1 MVFGFI
7 GVLEIFDVCVVSE
20 FTIVATAVV
29 AVIASIVTI
38 FAYFAAA
45 VTVTVAVATVRVAVA
60 GVAVAAA
67 AVTVDVAV
75 AVVVA
80 VSYFAVTTVS
90 LFAVTVVTV
99 TATATAV
106 PIVVSGEEDLVD
118 DLNHSVARNDVGTD
132 IIVIG
137 VAATAVVALVG
148 HFGEL
153 KLVSEFISLEDEAR
167 LSDHGLGA
175 GHAVAGAELNL
186 PAGGDAPG
194 PGALSESWSDG
205 RL

>member
-67 AVTVDVAV
+67 AVTVDV

>member
-1 MVFGFI
+1 VVFGFI

-45 VTVTVAVATVRVAVA
+45 VTVTVTVAVATVRVAVA

-75 AVVVA
+75 VVA

-90 LFAVTVVTV
+90 LFAVTV

-148 HFGEL
+148 YFGEL

>member
-45 VTVTVAVATVRVAVA
+45 VTVTVTVAVATVRVAVA

-75 AVVVA
+75 VVA

-90 LFAVTVVTV
+90 LFAVTV

>member
-1 MVFGFI
+1 VVFGFI

-75 AVVVA
+75 VVA

-118 DLNHSVARNDVGTD
+118 DLNHSIARNDVGTD

-175 GHAVAGAELNL
+175 GHAVAGAKLNL